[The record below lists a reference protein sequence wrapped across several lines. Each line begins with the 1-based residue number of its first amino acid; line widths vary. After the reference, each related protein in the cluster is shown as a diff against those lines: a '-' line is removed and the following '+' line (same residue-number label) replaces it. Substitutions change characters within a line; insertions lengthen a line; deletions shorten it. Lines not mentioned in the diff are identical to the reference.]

1 MNSLVNPIIVTGSTN
16 WVKIP
21 VSGRRPL
28 IIQWGITNASQGT
41 VAFPTSFTTTPSVSG
56 NSWNG
61 YNIKDVNAANFTYD
75 VPGSSGS
82 TGYWV
87 ACGY

>member
-21 VSGRRPL
+21 VSGRSPL
-28 IIQWGITNASQGT
+28 IIQWGITGASQGT
-41 VAFPTSFTTTPSVSG
+41 VTFPTSFTTIPSVSG

-61 YNIKDVNAANFTYD
+61 YNIQNVNAANFAYD
-75 VPGSSGS
+75 VPSSSIS